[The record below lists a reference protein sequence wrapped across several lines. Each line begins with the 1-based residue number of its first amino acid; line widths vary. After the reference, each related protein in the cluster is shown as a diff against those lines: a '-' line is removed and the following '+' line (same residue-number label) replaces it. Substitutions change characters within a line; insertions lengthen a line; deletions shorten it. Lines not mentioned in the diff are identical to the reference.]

1 MIDFW
6 NLAIDRHMR
15 RSLES
20 PFFVQSLL
28 MQLSSLIKIYLRR
41 AVLDF
46 FIGIYINILGGI
58 HVLNSSPPPPPYFF
72 HIILYFL
79 ENLIFI
85 AKLFLT
91 LPLQFQQ
98 SYKCFAT
105 SWQSGCVCT
114 YDYWVLLL
122 PSNTSL
128 EAWRESKMAFL
139 WVRFFFFFFFLG
151 LVSMVISSNYKI

>member
-6 NLAIDRHMR
+6 NLVIDRHMR

-28 MQLSSLIKIYLRR
+28 MQLSSLIKICLRR
-41 AVLDF
+41 TVLDF

-58 HVLNSSPPPPPYFF
+58 HVLNSPPPPPPPFYFF
-72 HIILYFL
+72 QIILYFL

-98 SYKCFAT
+98 SYKCFAA
-105 SWQSGCVCT
+105 SWQSGCICT

-139 WVRFFFFFFFLG
+139 WVRVFFFF
-151 LVSMVISSNYKI
+151 SMVISSNYNIH